1 MVGKK
6 GIETVDDANAEAQ
19 REVTVNQ
26 LIESTQCSHVSRY
39 RGHSVRTSESHL
51 IRPGDNA
58 RVMKI
63 PKRAFTSTMT
73 SLVVVIWE
81 RSSTVTV
88 RAKSKWICL

>member
-63 PKRAFTSTMT
+63 PQKGVHLYHDFAGCGN
-73 SLVVVIWE
+73 LGEVIN
-81 RSSTVTV
+81 RH
-88 RAKSKWICL
+88 RKSQK